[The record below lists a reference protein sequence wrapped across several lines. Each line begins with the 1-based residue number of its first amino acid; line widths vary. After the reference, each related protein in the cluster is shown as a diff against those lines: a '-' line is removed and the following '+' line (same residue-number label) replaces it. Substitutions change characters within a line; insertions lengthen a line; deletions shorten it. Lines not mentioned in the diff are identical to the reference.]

1 MFCESSSSAIVEQTS
16 GAAHCTAFY
25 QTRGKAAAS
34 RGTLVERTVR
44 DWVVSLQSG
53 ETIGPFKKAKARGAG
68 SIASLSPVRPMRGSA
83 MSKSVWKNKDGKTV
97 RRNQIATQFAWQA
110 IEMLESPAYRS

>member
-1 MFCESSSSAIVEQTS
+1 MSLLQAQLLNKQAVPPTARHSIRREAKLPLRAEHSSSGLRVIGSSPYRA
-16 GAAHCTAFY
+16 
-25 QTRGKAAAS
+25 
-34 RGTLVERTVR
+34 ER
-44 DWVVSLQSG
+44 QSVL
-53 ETIGPFKKAKARGAG
+53 KARGAG